1 MTIAMRVVDTSAW
14 IEWLTGS
21 QLGKRLTTQFPDK
34 PQFVVPT
41 IVELEL
47 SKWLMREIGEE
58 RADQVLAYTLKC
70 AVVPLDTTIALLAA
84 DLHREHKRATAD
96 AIVYATAQSQQA
108 QLLTCD
114 AQFKNLQDGIF
125 FRRRPQDRSRH
136 AVLIGAISDR
146 PGFLPLRHQSTWCN
160 LLFNC
165 ERVLAEILRTR
176 YVRLAQATAR
186 ALSVG

>member
-70 AVVPLDTTIALLAA
+70 AVVPLDTTSLACCRPA
-84 DLHREHKRATAD
+84 PGTQAGHRGCHR
-96 AIVYATAQSQQA
+96 
-108 QLLTCD
+108 
-114 AQFKNLQDGIF
+114 
-125 FRRRPQDRSRH
+125 
-136 AVLIGAISDR
+136 
-146 PGFLPLRHQSTWCN
+146 LRHCAKPAGAASD
-160 LLFNC
+160 
-165 ERVLAEILRTR
+165 V
-176 YVRLAQATAR
+176 
-186 ALSVG
+186 

>member
-1 MTIAMRVVDTSAW
+1 M
-14 IEWLTGS
+14 
-21 QLGKRLTTQFPDK
+21 
-34 PQFVVPT
+34 
-41 IVELEL
+41 
-47 SKWLMREIGEE
+47 
-58 RADQVLAYTLKC
+58 LAYTLKC
-70 AVVPLDTTIALLAA
+70 AVVPSDTTIALLAA
-84 DLHREHKRATAD
+84 DLHRELKLATAD
-96 AIVYATAQSQQA
+96 AIVYATAQSQQV

-114 AQFKNLQDGIF
+114 AQLSICRTSF
-125 FRRRPQDRSRH
+125 FPRRRPKDRSRH